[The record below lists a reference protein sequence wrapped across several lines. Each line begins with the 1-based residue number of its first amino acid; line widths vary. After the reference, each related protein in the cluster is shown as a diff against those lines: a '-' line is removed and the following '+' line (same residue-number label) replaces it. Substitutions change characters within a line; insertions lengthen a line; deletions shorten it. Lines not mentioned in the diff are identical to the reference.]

1 MMPQSKPN
9 LLNRI
14 MRLFLRKEQEATAD
28 KAIEVTEPKSAEDYL
43 RRGWRLHGG
52 EKREEEAERDFRKAI
67 SLNPNLVEGYYG
79 LGLVLKAQ
87 GRYREAA
94 EMFQQAYDLI
104 ERGLISDKTR
114 AQIMRRLTYAHLNMI
129 KSGDWGLEKEI
140 WKHTR

>member
-1 MMPQSKPN
+1 MIPQPRTN
-9 LLNRI
+9 FFNRI
-14 MRLFLRKEQEATAD
+14 VRIFSRQKQEIAEGVAVE
-28 KAIEVTEPKSAEDYL
+28 EVEPRTAEDFL

-52 EKREEEAERDFRKAI
+52 GQREEEAERDFRKAI

-87 GRYREAA
+87 GRLQEAA
-94 EMFQQAYDLI
+94 EAFQKAYNLI
-104 ERGLISDKTR
+104 EQGVVSDKTR
-114 AQIMRRLTYAHLNMI
+114 AQILRRLTYAHLNLI